1 MKKIE
6 SMEDLQQ
13 IQEEANREMQRKT
26 SRGEIEVVVS
36 LGSCGIAVGALD
48 VLHIVEEEIK
58 AHDLK
63 DVTVSQTGCM
73 GLCKHEPILQ
83 VIVGNTSKVT
93 YGKVVP
99 DVAKRIIREHI
110 IEGGVVEE
118 YIVDASLFPTI

>member
-6 SMEDLQQ
+6 SLEDLQQ

-93 YGKVVP
+93 YGKVAP

>member
-13 IQEEANREMQRKT
+13 IQDEANREMQRKT

-48 VLHIVEEEIK
+48 VLHIVEEEIN

>member
-1 MKKIE
+1 MKRIE
-6 SMEDLQQ
+6 DMEDLQQ
-13 IQEEANREMQRKT
+13 IQDEANREMQRKT

>member
-13 IQEEANREMQRKT
+13 IQDEANREMQRKT